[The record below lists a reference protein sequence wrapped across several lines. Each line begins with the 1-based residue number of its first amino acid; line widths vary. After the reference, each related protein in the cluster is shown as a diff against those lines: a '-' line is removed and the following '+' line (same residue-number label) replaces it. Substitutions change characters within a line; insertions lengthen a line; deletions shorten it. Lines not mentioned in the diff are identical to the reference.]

1 MIKRT
6 KTIGEIFDEGKALD
20 AAAKRAV
27 RRVLKASAGAAK
39 PRKAASKSRSRRRAA

>member
-1 MIKRT
+1 MTKRT

-27 RRVLKASAGAAK
+27 QRVLKASARAAK
-39 PRKAASKSRSRRRAA
+39 PRKSTAKSRRRAV

>member
-27 RRVLKASAGAAK
+27 LRVLKASSAK
-39 PRKAASKSRSRRRAA
+39 PRKAARKGRGKSRAA